1 MKKGLYFIN
10 TLQMAVRYI
19 YSAAR
24 RCCAFC
30 FESSSAFSPL
40 RRSAITLAVVPFH
53 SVLPP

>member
-24 RCCAFC
+24 RFLLC
-30 FESSSAFSPL
+30 FLL
-40 RRSAITLAVVPFH
+40 RVLFRLLATPA
-53 SVLPP
+53 